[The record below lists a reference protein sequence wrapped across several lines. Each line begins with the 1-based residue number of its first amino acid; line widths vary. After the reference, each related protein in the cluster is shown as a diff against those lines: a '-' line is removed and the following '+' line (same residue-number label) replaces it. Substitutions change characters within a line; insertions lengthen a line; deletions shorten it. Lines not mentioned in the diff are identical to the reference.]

1 MIIKVET
8 QHNLNKFIY
17 FIKDLYKNDEH
28 YVFPIFSALKKELK
42 EIVLKSNEYTALLS
56 VKDDVVLGRLLFTYD
71 HNKKRAERICYFSFF
86 DTIDDINV
94 VNELFTYMEE
104 DMKRQQVVYS
114 EGTYAPYDPDTRR
127 GVLISGFEID
137 PTIFTSYN
145 YRYYG
150 TLLEQ
155 FGFTKAI
162 DTVSL
167 NADVTEKSKKR
178 LNTISKY
185 FSRSNDV
192 RVDPIDW
199 KELDRDMNDV
209 YEILKT
215 ATNEIVYQDA
225 PSIEIIAETAK
236 SMKAFINPNLI
247 RIARENKT
255 NKPIGFCLVLPDFNQ
270 IFKQTKGKVRPLKM
284 MLLKKKITKARGT
297 MQYIVPEYQN
307 TGLIGHIFKV
317 IFEELEA
324 LGIYEF
330 EAGTMMENNP
340 KPINSF
346 KKFGGEIIKTYR
358 IYGKELD

>member
-1 MIIKVET
+1 MIIKVNSKKDL
-8 QHNLNKFIY
+8 HKFIY
-17 FIKDLYKNDEH
+17 FIKDLYKNEKH
-28 YVFPIFSALKKELK
+28 YVFPIFHSIKKEL
-42 EIVLKSNEYTALLS
+42 EQIVLKDNDYIAILS
-56 VKDDVVLGRLLFTYD
+56 MDRGSVQGRLLFTYD
-71 HNKKRAERICYFSFF
+71 HNKKRDEKICYFSFF
-86 DTIDDINV
+86 DTIDDSLV
-94 VNELFTYMEE
+94 VKELFSYMEE
-104 DMKRQQVVYS
+104 DMRKNKVIYA

-127 GVLISGFEID
+127 GVLISGFDID
-137 PTIFTSYN
+137 PTIFTAYN
-145 YRYYG
+145 YSYYG
-150 TLLEQ
+150 NLLEQ
-155 FGFTKAI
+155 IGYSKAI

-167 NADVTEKSKKR
+167 NADVSQKSKKR

-192 RVDPIDW
+192 RVDPMDW

-270 IFKQTKGKVRPLKM
+270 IFKKTKGKIRPLKM
-284 MLLKKKITKARGT
+284 LYLKRKITKARGT
-297 MQYIVPEYQN
+297 MQYIIPKYQN
-307 TGLIGHIFKV
+307 SGLIGHIFKV
-317 IFEELEA
+317 IFDELES
-324 LGIYEF
+324 LGITDF

-340 KPINSF
+340 KPINAF
-346 KKFGGEIIKTYR
+346 KKFGGEIIKIYR
-358 IYGKELD
+358 IYGKEIG

>member
-1 MIIKVET
+1 M
-8 QHNLNKFIY
+8 
-17 FIKDLYKNDEH
+17 
-28 YVFPIFSALKKELK
+28 
-42 EIVLKSNEYTALLS
+42 
-56 VKDDVVLGRLLFTYD
+56 
-71 HNKKRAERICYFSFF
+71 KKR
-86 DTIDDINV
+86 NV
-94 VNELFTYMEE
+94 
-104 DMKRQQVVYS
+104 KYS

-127 GVLISGFEID
+127 GVLVSGFDID
-137 PTIFTSYN
+137 PTIFTAYN
-145 YRYYG
+145 FEYYG
-150 TLLEQ
+150 RLLEEI
-155 FGFTKAI
+155 GYTKAI

-167 NADVTEKSKKR
+167 NADVCQESKKR

-199 KELDRDMNDV
+199 KELDRDMEDLHQ
-209 YEILKT
+209 ILT
-215 ATNEIVYQDA
+215 VATNEIVYQDA
-225 PSIEIIAETAK
+225 PSIDVIAETAK

-270 IFKQTKGKVRPLKM
+270 VFKKTKGKIRPIRM

-297 MQYIVPEYQN
+297 MQYIIPEYQN

-317 IFEELEA
+317 IFEELEL
-324 LGIYEF
+324 LGITDF

-340 KPINSF
+340 KPINAF
-346 KKFGGEIIKTYR
+346 KKFGGEIIKNYR